1 MLPRAEWEADLRHYG
16 CRPLEGKGPLN
27 TAELWQMPWQGWPF
41 TVNLEDGGRMHMAEQ
56 DRLRML
62 ILDSAPN
69 GTKFPYNPSN
79 PTGLKLV
86 E

>member
-1 MLPRAEWEADLRHYG
+1 MLPRAEWEAELRFYG
-16 CRPLEGKGPLN
+16 CKPLEGKGRLN

-41 TVNLEDGGRMHMAEQ
+41 TVNVEDADRMHMAEM

-62 ILDSAPN
+62 IVNSCPS

-86 E
+86 